1 MRCDYLISPAP
12 HLVLCGFSAV
22 QMDAPL
28 PTCSCNSQRLVFH
41 VLRSLRWFGHC
52 LRLRL
57 PRRRETED
65 ASPRLDGGQYWR
77 RTEHSREVGPL
88 PNENGLLRIMRAFSR
103 GIVKLLV
110 LFR

>member
-1 MRCDYLISPAP
+1 MPCGCLTFPVH
-12 HLVLCGFSAV
+12 HLVVSGSSA
-22 QMDAPL
+22 ARTGARH

-41 VLRSLRWFGHC
+41 VLRSLRWFGRC

-65 ASPRLDGGQYWR
+65 ASPRRDGGQYWR
-77 RTEHSREVGPL
+77 RTEHSREVVPL